1 MLRSNSIFRLSCIIL
16 FLPLGSVYTK
26 DFNALCS
33 TCRQLVDNFDKGLEK
48 TAKQNFGGG
57 NTEWEERKLSK
68 YKLSEI
74 RLTEILEGLCDSSS
88 FECNRMLEE
97 NEEHF
102 ETWWFKRKT
111 KHPDLFKWFCIE
123 TIKVCCPKGLFGPDC
138 NTCIGGADKPCHGNG
153 KCDGDGTRAG
163 NGKCSCDKGYEG
175 ELCLDCSDGYFSA
188 LRNDTFS
195 LCKECHE
202 SCVCC
207 TGGTNQDC
215 KECRN
220 GWEKDQEGAC
230 IDINECTIDPAP
242 CKDNQFCLNTD
253 GSFSCKE
260 CDIRCSGCKG
270 PGASN
275 CLTCVDGYKDE
286 ESTCTDINE
295 CTEDP
300 ALCKDNQ
307 YCLNT
312 DGSFS
317 CKECDT
323 RCSGCKGSGANNCLT
338 CADGYKDEEGTC
350 TEENK
355 EVPAFDSEGSQTG
368 DSPEKHEDL

>member
-1 MLRSNSIFRLSCIIL
+1 MLHSYIIFHLGIIL
-16 FLPLGSVYTK
+16 FLPFGFVYTK

-33 TCRQLVDNFDKGLEK
+33 TCRQIVDDFDKGLEK

-57 NTEWEERKLSK
+57 NTAWEERKLSK
-68 YKLSEI
+68 YESSEI
-74 RLTEILEGLCDSSS
+74 RLTEILESLCSSS
-88 FECNRMLEE
+88 NFECNHMLEE

-102 ETWWFKRKT
+102 EMWWFKRKA

-123 TIKVCCPKGLFGPDC
+123 TIKVCCPKGSFGPDC

-175 ELCLDCSDGYFSA
+175 EFCLDCSDGYFSA

-202 SCVCC
+202 SCVGCI
-207 TGGTNQDC
+207 GGTNHDC

-220 GWEKDQEGAC
+220 GWEKDQSAC
-230 IDINECTIDPAP
+230 IDINECT
-242 CKDNQFCLNTD
+242 K
-253 GSFSCKE
+253 
-260 CDIRCSGCKG
+260 
-270 PGASN
+270 
-275 CLTCVDGYKDE
+275 
-286 ESTCTDINE
+286 
-295 CTEDP
+295 DP

-317 CKECDT
+317 CKECDS
-323 RCSGCKGSGANNCLT
+323 RCSGCKGPGANNCLN
-338 CADGYKDEEGTC
+338 CADGHKDEEGTC

-355 EVPAFDSEGSQTG
+355 EVPVLDSEGSQTG